1 MLSNMPKERIKLLN
15 VFSEVQIKIHSPCW
29 KLWLAE
35 LNPVCGPFSNLDMT
49 YGWAQSL
56 TRMGGAGKMT
66 RIQTFKSFET
76 RKWKGVKREHSTAVP
91 WSPDLLRGQGSTHET
106 FQQPEVL
113 KRNSFTVY
121 SGETKPDDPTG
132 DNFSNSAAASRSKE
146 DADWILYWRRTAFSD
161 KLQLIWTRCTCAFH
175 LLQGKHLS
183 QFSTINV
190 FVV

>member
-1 MLSNMPKERIKLLN
+1 MLEVVIGWTEPCLWP
-15 VFSEVQIKIHSPCW
+15 VFESWHDIRMS
-29 KLWLAE
+29 
-35 LNPVCGPFSNLDMT
+35 T
-49 YGWAQSL
+49 QSL

-121 SGETKPDDPTG
+121 SSETKPDDPTG

-146 DADWILYWRRTAFSD
+146 DADWILYWRTAFSD